1 MTRIKADVEI
11 SLIAVMIINW
21 IGMIQRVVSH
31 DHEGVIG
38 STESTVKINV
48 RKEEVEEEVEEE
60 EDGTVA

>member
-1 MTRIKADVEI
+1 
-11 SLIAVMIINW
+11 
-21 IGMIQRVVSH
+21 MIQRVVSH